1 MAGKQSLYI
10 FAYIEC
16 VYVCLCVCVST
27 TSFVVSVCVQKNHIL
42 HPFKWIHLEI
52 GAIATTKR
60 PNMKWWK

>member
-16 VYVCLCVCVST
+16 VFVYVCVCVDDI
-27 TSFVVSVCVQKNHIL
+27 VAVSVCVQKNHIL
-42 HPFKWIHLEI
+42 HPFEWIHLEI